1 MVKRKP
7 SKSKQGE
14 LPVEEKEAQSI
25 SYFDTVLRKEG
36 RMTMRWLECG
46 SGSVHVVGPCP
57 DCYANQGGL
66 LLGTVASSYKGRVT
80 AQCID
85 CGRSVDYYVDAQE
98 EMIWRLEPVEAKGAR
113 VEATRH

>member
-1 MVKRKP
+1 MKRKP
-7 SKSKQGE
+7 AKTK
-14 LPVEEKEAQSI
+14 KEGTLKENEGAQLI
-25 SYFDTVLRKEG
+25 SNFDIVLGKEG

-57 DCYANQGGL
+57 DCYATQGGL

-80 AQCID
+80 AQCLD
-85 CGRSVDYYVDAQE
+85 CNRSVDYYVDAQE

-113 VEATRH
+113 VEASKR